1 MFIVKRDGS
10 KEAVKLE
17 KVSKRISN
25 ASKDLKH
32 VDAILIAQKVV
43 QGLYDGVS
51 SKELDQLA
59 VETAYSM
66 SVKHPE
72 YDVLATRLVISALH
86 KDTVSMFSEAV
97 DVLSKQE
104 KSSISPQFVKLV
116 KKNAKVIDAAIQ
128 HNRDYLFDYFG
139 FKTLERSYLLRKFN
153 EDGSTTIV
161 ERPQYMWMRV
171 ALEIHGKNVSEAI
184 NTYNLMSTKQFTHAT
199 PTLFNAGLIKNQQ
212 SSCFLLAMKDDSISG
227 IYDTLKEAAMISQ
240 SAGGIGIHVSDIRA
254 KGSPIRGTGGTS
266 NGLVPMLRNFNE
278 TMRYVDQGGGK
289 RKGSAAIYLEPWHGD
304 ILEFLEL
311 RKNNGKEE
319 LRARDL
325 NLALWCPELFFTR
338 VRENSYW
345 TLMDPKSCPGL
356 TDAVG
361 EDFDK
366 LYVSYEEKG
375 LGKRVKATDVWSSML
390 SSLIETGQPYILNK
404 DASNIKSNQKNI
416 GTIKSSN
423 LCSEIL
429 EFSSPEETAVCNL
442 ASVSLPACL
451 EGKKGKKEF
460 NFDKLYSLIKQM
472 TVNLNNVID
481 NNYYPVEPAE
491 NSNKKHRPI
500 GIGIQGLA
508 DVFAQMRFNWD
519 SAEAKQLNIDIAET
533 MYFATIE
540 ASNELAIK
548 DGYYKTFPGSP
559 LSEGLFQ
566 FDLWGVKPSSRYDWE
581 ALKKKVIKH
590 GVRNSLN
597 IALMPTASTSQILG
611 NTECFEPITS
621 NIYKRQ
627 TLSGEFIMINKYLVE
642 DLIDIGIWSETLRQK
657 IIAGGGSIQNI
668 AEIPDDLKK
677 LYRTVWEISQK
688 TLIDLSADR
697 GPFVC
702 QSQSL
707 NLFFKDPN
715 FAKLSSAYMYANQ
728 KGLKTLVYYTRSQ
741 AAREATMVSVPKE
754 IEDQMRLEKEMQ
766 DAEDLSCSLENPEA
780 CQACSG

>member
-1 MFIVKRDGS
+1 MFIIKRDGS
-10 KEAVKLE
+10 KEQVKLD
-17 KVSKRISN
+17 KVSKRITN
-25 ASKDLKH
+25 LSKDLKH
-32 VDAILIAQKVV
+32 VDAILIAQKVI

-51 SKELDQLA
+51 SKELDLLA

-66 SVKHPE
+66 SAKHPE
-72 YDVLATRLVISALH
+72 YDTLATRLVISALH
-86 KDTVSMFSEAV
+86 KDTVSMFSDSV
-97 DVLSKQE
+97 KILSEQE
-104 KSSISPQFVKLV
+104 KTSLSPTYIKLV
-116 KKNAKVIDAAIQ
+116 KKNAKVLDAAIQ
-128 HNRDYLFDYFG
+128 HSRDYLFDYFG

-153 EDGSTTIV
+153 SDGSTTII

-171 ALEIHGKNVSEAI
+171 ALEIHGKNINEAI

-199 PTLFNAGLIKNQQ
+199 PTLFNSGLVKNQQ

-240 SAGGIGIHVSDIRA
+240 SAGGIGLHVSGVRS

-266 NGLVPMLRNFNE
+266 NGLIPMLRNFNE

-304 ILEFLEL
+304 ILDFLEL
-311 RKNNGKEE
+311 RKNQGKEE

-338 VRENSYW
+338 VKEKSYW
-345 TLMDPKSCPGL
+345 TLMDPNSCPGL
-356 TDAVG
+356 SDAYG

-366 LYVSYEEKG
+366 LYTSYEEKG
-375 LGKRVKATDVWSSML
+375 LGKRVNATDIWSAML
-390 SSLIETGQPYILNK
+390 TSQIETGQPYILNK
-404 DASNIKSNQKNI
+404 DSANLKSNQKNL

-423 LCSEIL
+423 LCAEII

-442 ASVSLPACL
+442 ASISLPACI
-451 EGKKGKKEF
+451 EGKKYKREF
-460 NFDKLYSLIKQM
+460 NFDKLYQLTKQV
-472 TVNLNNVID
+472 TYNLNNVID

-491 NSNKKHRPI
+491 NSNMQHRPI

-508 DVFAQMRFNWD
+508 DVFALLRYNWD
-519 SAEAKQLNIDIAET
+519 SDEAKKLNAEIAET
-533 MYFATIE
+533 MYYATIE
-540 ASNELAIK
+540 ASHELAVK

-559 LSEGLFQ
+559 LSEGQLQ
-566 FDLWGVKPSSRYDWE
+566 FDLWGITPTKRYDWDK
-581 ALKKKVIKH
+581 LKEKVKKQ
-590 GVRNSLN
+590 GVRNSLH

-621 NIYKRQ
+621 NLYKRQ
-627 TLSGEFIMINKYLVE
+627 TLSGEFTLVNKYLVE
-642 DLIDIGIWSETLRQK
+642 DLIELDLWSETLRQK
-657 IIAGGGSIQNI
+657 IIAGGGSVQHL
-668 AEIPDDLKK
+668 AEIPEDIRK
-677 LYRTVWEISQK
+677 LYRTVWELSQK

-697 GPFVC
+697 APFVC

-707 NLFFKDPN
+707 NLFFKEPN

-741 AAREATMVSVPKE
+741 AAREAIMFSVPKE
-754 IEDQMRLEKEMQ
+754 IEEQIRLEKELK
-766 DAEDLSCSLENPEA
+766 DAEDLECSLENPEA
-780 CQACSG
+780 CEACSG